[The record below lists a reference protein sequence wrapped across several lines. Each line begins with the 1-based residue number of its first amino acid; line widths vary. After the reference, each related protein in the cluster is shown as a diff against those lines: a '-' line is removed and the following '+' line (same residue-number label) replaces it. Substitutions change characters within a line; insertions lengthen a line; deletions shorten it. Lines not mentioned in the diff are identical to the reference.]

1 MRCFSSRLLA
11 RLYSAACIQV
21 VVLII
26 ALSAVGPG
34 WSQSMNDGFSSPII
48 LGEVKEVRVDDNG
61 KIMVGGS
68 FVTGLWGQAKVMR
81 MDPDGGRD
89 SSFSVGFEPPNG
101 QVESLAPIAGGG
113 YLVGG
118 SFSGSG
124 YPSRLARLADS
135 GSLVGSFDL
144 DVNGTVRVIKR
155 TGDDPSTASYYIGG
169 HFNTVDGQSRR
180 GIARLNNNLEPDP
193 SFNAP
198 HFMGSVVSI
207 APQPDGK
214 VLVAGTALIVDGQP
228 GAGGIVFR
236 LNANGSLDTS
246 FVHTAIPTGLQSV
259 VAMDVQKDGK
269 IMIAGNFSATQGGQ
283 TRVNIARLESD
294 GSLDPSFATA
304 NDANGT
310 VRDLKLQ
317 PDGRMVVVGEF
328 TNLGFLSSHIV
339 RLHSDGSRD
348 NGFDSF
354 MMPDEPPNSVAIQGD
369 GGVLIAGGFS
379 EITGQTARR
388 VVRISRHLG
397 LDQTLIG
404 MGGGN
409 GSERGTTFLGN
420 GSVRAIAP
428 ERDGDL
434 LIAGSF
440 SMIQGQTR
448 QRVARLSHGTGTLQA
463 GFAPTVDGIVEAVLV
478 QPDGKVV
485 IAGEFQTVNG
495 VFRDGVARLNAD
507 GTLDTTF
514 QPPAITGEV
523 VRAIEQGEDGKIY
536 IAGEF
541 DNIGDSGRRH
551 FARLNADGSL
561 DNSLA
566 DLQLTGP
573 VYTMTHQWGTD
584 RLYLGGDFALPDNS
598 AHLRIIRL
606 FANGSIDTT
615 FKTIVAGSDAWI
627 TGASYSNITSL
638 AATPD
643 GGVLIG
649 GYFTTIL
656 GAPPNFYSRT
666 NFARLQVNGWPAA
679 LDIGLEKAGEQC
691 PHCDD
696 RSRVDVKSIA
706 YDGENHVLVGG
717 QYVLGE
723 HPHYGLARFE
733 PDGQR
738 DPTLSFTSSEIN
750 YAEPTVRLPDGK
762 IILEGGIYGPWDLIR
777 LSNGESIPDEQLSVD
792 GSGTVTWSRRGKGPT
807 PLGRPQLLLSDSCCD
822 DEDFSP
828 LPGYM
833 SWDSGSSTWTY
844 DSFPN
849 LLGTYYLKVRS
860 RIGGSNGSG
869 VFETPIH
876 QFYGGPEPPSQSDLS
891 ISVAADASEVADG
904 DTVTMSIIVSN
915 LGPDAATGV
924 VAINNL
930 GGFEY
935 VQHSVDVGTFIPETG
950 EWGIGSLSAGGAV
963 ELKLTVEAND
973 EGTYWIK
980 SDTGGNEFDP
990 IPANNVDVLEIAQT
1004 PPPALEADLSIT
1016 LDATTGEVDP
1026 GDSVTFEVE
1035 LSNLGPDPATEVF
1048 VYSILV
1054 QGFTYAG
1061 HVASQGTYDPV
1072 TGVWTVGN
1080 LAPAGSAS
1088 QATFKLDAVV
1098 NDEGPYMHLVQ
1109 AHLNEHDPDPTND
1122 QRLRFIEVVFPIID
1136 GLFSDR
1142 FEQFVDP
1149 TQH

>member
-1 MRCFSSRLLA
+1 MLCFSSRLLA
-11 RLYSAACIQV
+11 RLSPTAYLQAA
-21 VVLII
+21 VLII

-48 LGEVKEVRVDDNG
+48 LGEVREVRVDDHG

-81 MDPDGGRD
+81 MDPDGRRD

-101 QVESLAPIAGGG
+101 QVESLTPIAGGG

-118 SFSGSG
+118 SFTGSG

-135 GSLVGSFDL
+135 GSLIGSFDL
-144 DVNGTVRVIKR
+144 DVNGTVRVIER
-155 TGDDPSTASYYIGG
+155 TSDDPSTASYYIGG
-169 HFNTVDGQSRR
+169 QFTEVDGQSRR
-180 GIARLNNNLEPDP
+180 RIARLNNNLEPDP
-193 SFNAP
+193 SFNSP

-304 NDANGT
+304 SDANGT

-317 PDGRMVVVGEF
+317 PDGRIVVVGEF

-388 VVRISRHLG
+388 VARISKHLG
-397 LDQTLIG
+397 LDQTLV
-404 MGGGN
+404 
-409 GSERGTTFLGN
+409 GSGERAGHIN
-420 GSVRAIAP
+420 AMAV

-434 LIAGSF
+434 LIGGDF
-440 SMIQGQTR
+440 TMIQGQTR
-448 QRVARLSHGTGTLQA
+448 QRLARLSHGTGTLHG
-463 GFAPTVDGIVEAVLV
+463 GFAPVVDGTVEAILA
-478 QPDGKVV
+478 QPDGKIL
-485 IAGEFQTVNG
+485 IAGDFQAVG
-495 VFRDGVARLNAD
+495 GAFREGVARLNAD
-507 GTLDTTF
+507 GTLDNGF
-514 QPPAITGEV
+514 QPPSISGGTVYALEP
-523 VRAIEQGEDGKIY
+523 GEDGKIY
-536 IAGEF
+536 IGGEF
-541 DNIGDSGRRH
+541 DDIAGSGRRY

-561 DNSLA
+561 DNSLE

-573 VYTMTHQWGTD
+573 VYAITHQWGMG
-584 RLYLGGDFALPDNS
+584 RLYLGGDFSLPDSS
-598 AHLRIIRL
+598 AHLRVIRL
-606 FANGSIDTT
+606 FADGSVDTT
-615 FKTIVAGSDAWI
+615 FRGIVAGSDDS
-627 TGASYSNITSL
+627 TRVTSL

-649 GYFTTIL
+649 GSFTTIL
-656 GAPPNFYSRT
+656 GAPPNFYSRK
-666 NFARLQVNGWPAA
+666 NFARLQSNGWPTS
-679 LDIGLEKAGEQC
+679 LDIGVAPSDPDH
-691 PHCDD
+691 PHRPIRAVGVLMTC
-696 RSRVDVKSIA
+696 
-706 YDGENHVLVGG
+706 YDGEDRVFVGG
-717 QYVLGE
+717 GYGLGQGT
-723 HPHYGLARFE
+723 PVWGLARFE
-733 PDGQR
+733 PDG
-738 DPTLSFTSSEIN
+738 DMDLTLNFSPPIPGGYVHPIDTMLRFS
-750 YAEPTVRLPDGK
+750 DGK
-762 IILEGGIYGPWDLIR
+762 IAVDATIIDERDTLIR
-777 LSNGESIPDEQLSVD
+777 YSNGESIPDEQLSVD

-807 PLGRPQLLLSDSCCD
+807 LLGRPQLLLSDSCCD

-860 RIGGSNGSG
+860 RIGDSNGSG

-891 ISVAADASEVADG
+891 ISVSADASEVADG
-904 DTVTMSIIVSN
+904 DTVTMSIVVSN

-930 GGFEY
+930 VGFEY
-935 VQHSVDVGTFIPETG
+935 VEHSVDVGTFIPETG
-950 EWGIGSLSAGGAV
+950 EWGIGSLSVGGAV

-973 EGTYWIK
+973 SGAYSIK
-980 SDTGGNEFDP
+980 SDTGSSEFDP
-990 IPANNVDVLEIAQT
+990 IPANNVDVVEIPQT
-1004 PPPALEADLSIT
+1004 PPPVLEADLAIT
-1016 LDATTGEVDP
+1016 LDATTGEVEP
-1026 GDSVTFEVE
+1026 GDTVTFEVE

-1048 VYSILV
+1048 VFSVLV

-1061 HVASQGTYDPV
+1061 HVANQGTYDPA

-1080 LAPAGSAS
+1080 LAASGSAS

-1109 AHLNEHDPDPTND
+1109 AHLNEHDPDAGND
-1122 QRLRFIEVVFPIID
+1122 QRLRFINVVFPIID
-1136 GLFSDR
+1136 ALFSDR
-1142 FEQFVDP
+1142 FEQFPEP
-1149 TQH
+1149 TQN